1 MDFIVIDV
9 SFISLTKVIP
19 YLERFIA
26 EGSQVLMLIKP
37 QFEVGREKIGRNGIV
52 IEESYHDEAV
62 KKIIECS
69 SQHNY
74 ELVGITDSPIT
85 GTKGNKEFLILITKK

>member
-37 QFEVGREKIGRNGIV
+37 QFEVGREKIGRNGN
-52 IEESYHDEAV
+52 
-62 KKIIECS
+62 C
-69 SQHNY
+69 N
-74 ELVGITDSPIT
+74 
-85 GTKGNKEFLILITKK
+85 